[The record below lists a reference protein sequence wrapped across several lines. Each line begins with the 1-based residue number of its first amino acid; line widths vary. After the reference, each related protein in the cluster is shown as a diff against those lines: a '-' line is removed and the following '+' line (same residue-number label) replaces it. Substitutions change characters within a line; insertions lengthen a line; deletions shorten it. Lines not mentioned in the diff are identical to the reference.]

1 MEDTVENVL
10 DFAEDVVMAV
20 VAELDHPIHNYIII
34 LDSEL
39 PLKTISLICPSMFV

>member
-20 VAELDHPIHNYIII
+20 VAELDHPTHNELVLHNY
-34 LDSEL
+34 
-39 PLKTISLICPSMFV
+39 PR